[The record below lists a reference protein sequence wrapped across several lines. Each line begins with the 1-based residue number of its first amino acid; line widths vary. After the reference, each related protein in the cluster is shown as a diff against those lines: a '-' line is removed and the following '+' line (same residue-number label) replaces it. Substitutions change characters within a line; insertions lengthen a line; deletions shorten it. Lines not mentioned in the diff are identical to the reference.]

1 MEAGRFESLAL
12 RTKEISRTRGE
23 VLTQSPAANQKWKQV
38 QRLESFAAPCCV
50 CFSVLPTSSGA
61 HLIPS
66 SSLVELGLSGPHRT
80 NPITTPL
87 GGPASSQD
95 TGGQASL
102 EMSHSVHTRIYLPT
116 LCKTWLSYLPGVS
129 REVKLFAQNHI
140 AS

>member
-1 MEAGRFESLAL
+1 MNPWLFKQRKYPGPEGRYLP
-12 RTKEISRTRGE
+12 K
-23 VLTQSPAANQKWKQV
+23 VLQQIRSGNKFRV
-38 QRLESFAAPCCV
+38 LESFAAPCCV

-95 TGGQASL
+95 SGGQASL
-102 EMSHSVHTRIYLPT
+102 EMLHSAHTRIYLPT
-116 LCKTWLSYLPGVS
+116 LCKTWLSYLPTVS